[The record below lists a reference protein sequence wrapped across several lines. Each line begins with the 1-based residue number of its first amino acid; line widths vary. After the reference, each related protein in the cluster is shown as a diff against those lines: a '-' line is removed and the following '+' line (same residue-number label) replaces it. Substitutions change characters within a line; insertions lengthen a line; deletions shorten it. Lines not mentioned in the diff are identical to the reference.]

1 MGMNDPET
9 GAVRASLVPR
19 NVVVA
24 GRRTSVRLE
33 PVMWQALREIAARER
48 CSVND
53 LVTGID
59 RRRADSGLTAAI
71 RAYIVAYYRDVV
83 RRLDS

>member
-1 MGMNDPET
+1 
-9 GAVRASLVPR
+9 
-19 NVVVA
+19 
-24 GRRTSVRLE
+24 
-33 PVMWQALREIAARER
+33 MWQALREIAARER